1 MKCLAVDT
9 SNSHLT
15 VALIEGDK
23 VTSEYLDDTNL
34 RHSTILMTSIE
45 KVLNSAGAKLSDIDF
60 FACVV
65 GPGSFT
71 GIRIGISTIK
81 AFSYANNKPVLPITS
96 FEVLEYNR
104 PYGKNIA
111 VIDARHDNYYAMG
124 YDNDKVVIE
133 PSFLRKDEILKLKGE
148 YEILSS
154 TKNDI
159 ATVECSLLDGLVNA
173 VKAKV
178 NSVTDRES
186 LLPLYVKKS
195 QAEEGL
201 W

>member
-1 MKCLAVDT
+1 MKCLAIDT

-15 VALIEGDK
+15 VALIDDDK
-23 VTSEYLDDTNL
+23 VISEYLEDTNL
-34 RHSTILMTSIE
+34 RHSTILMPAIE
-45 KVLNSAGAKLSDIDF
+45 KVLSSAGIKLKDIDVYS
-60 FACVV
+60 CVV

-71 GIRIGISTIK
+71 GIRIGISTVK
-81 AFSYANNKPVLPITS
+81 ALSYANDKLVLPITS
-96 FEVLEYNR
+96 FETLEYNR

-124 YDNDKVVIE
+124 YDNGKVVIKS
-133 PSFLRKDEILKLKGE
+133 SFLSKDEIISLKGE

-154 TKNDI
+154 TDSDI
-159 ATVECSLLDGLVNA
+159 ATVKCNLLNGLVSA
-173 VKAKV
+173 VKAKMA
-178 NSVTDRES
+178 NATDREL

-201 W
+201 

>member
-1 MKCLAVDT
+1 
-9 SNSHLT
+9 
-15 VALIEGDK
+15 
-23 VTSEYLDDTNL
+23 
-34 RHSTILMTSIE
+34 MTGG
-45 KVLNSAGAKLSDIDF
+45 N
-60 FACVV
+60 
-65 GPGSFT
+65 
-71 GIRIGISTIK
+71 GISTIK

-111 VIDARHDNYYAMG
+111 VIDARHDNYYLMG

-133 PSFLRKDEILKLKGE
+133 PSFLCKDEILKLKGE

-201 W
+201 

>member
-1 MKCLAVDT
+1 MTCLAVDT

-133 PSFLRKDEILKLKGE
+133 PSFLYKDEILKLKGE

-178 NSVTDRES
+178 NNVTDRES

-201 W
+201 

>member
-1 MKCLAVDT
+1 MKCLAIDT

-15 VALIEGDK
+15 VALIDDDK
-23 VTSEYLDDTNL
+23 VISEYLEDTNL
-34 RHSTILMTSIE
+34 RHSTILMPAIE
-45 KVLNSAGAKLSDIDF
+45 KVLSSAGIKLKDIDVYS
-60 FACVV
+60 CVV

-71 GIRIGISTIK
+71 GIRIGISTVK
-81 AFSYANNKPVLPITS
+81 ALSYANDKLVLPITS
-96 FEVLEYNR
+96 FETLEYNR

-124 YDNDKVVIE
+124 YDNGKVVIK
-133 PSFLRKDEILKLKGE
+133 PSFLSKDEIISLKGE

-154 TKNDI
+154 TDSDI
-159 ATVECSLLDGLVNA
+159 ATVKCNLLNGLVSA
-173 VKAKV
+173 VKAKMA
-178 NSVTDRES
+178 NATDRES

-201 W
+201 

>member
-133 PSFLRKDEILKLKGE
+133 PSFLYKDEILKLKGE